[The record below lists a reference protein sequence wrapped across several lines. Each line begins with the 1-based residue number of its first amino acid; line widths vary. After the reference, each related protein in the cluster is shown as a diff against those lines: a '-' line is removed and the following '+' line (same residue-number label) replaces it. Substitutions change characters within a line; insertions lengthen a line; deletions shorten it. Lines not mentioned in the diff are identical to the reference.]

1 MASNSVIRPVTIA
14 ATEGRS
20 TLLACAAVVAAT
32 VEGLGQQ
39 PSTSATVRANPAVEL
54 TADCSRAAT
63 GGAPGGRP
71 SPDAIKICEAAVAAA
86 DAASTE
92 ATYERQGSRTFL
104 ADSYMFAQ
112 RWSEAIPMYRA
123 ALDIASKGGRS
134 DTTRHLRGIAAAQ
147 ANLGDLS
154 AADQTAGS
162 AINQKEKLL
171 AGASSSDD
179 RTIHSIELRSIYALA
194 TQIKRARGDV
204 AGAATLEAKAAALG
218 NPR

>member
-1 MASNSVIRPVTIA
+1 MAPMGGRP
-14 ATEGRS
+14 
-20 TLLACAAVVAAT
+20 TLLACAALVAAT

-39 PSTSATVRANPAVEL
+39 PSTSTTVRANPAVVL

-63 GGAPGGRP
+63 GGGPGGRP
-71 SPDAIKICEAAVAAA
+71 SPDAIKICQAAVAAA

-92 ATYERQGSRTFL
+92 ATYERQGSRTYL

-123 ALDIASKGGRS
+123 AMDIAIKSGRS
-134 DTTRHLRGIAAAQ
+134 DTTRYLRGIAAAQ

-162 AINQKEKLL
+162 AVSQKEKLL
-171 AGASSSDD
+171 AGASSPDD

-194 TQIKRARGDV
+194 TQIKRLRGDV
-204 AGAATLEAKAAALG
+204 AGAATLEARAAALAK
-218 NPR
+218 PR